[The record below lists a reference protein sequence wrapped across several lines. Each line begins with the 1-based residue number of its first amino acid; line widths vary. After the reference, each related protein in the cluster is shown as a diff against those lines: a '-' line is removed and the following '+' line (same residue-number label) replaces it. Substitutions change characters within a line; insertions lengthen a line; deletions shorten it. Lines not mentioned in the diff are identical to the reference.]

1 MLEKILKR
9 IVLGLAFIMIGSVI
23 LSIVCVIG
31 FVIYK
36 FFAGLFG
43 W

>member
-9 IVLGLAFIMIGSVI
+9 IILGIAFIMIGSVI
-23 LSIVCVIG
+23 LSIVGVIG